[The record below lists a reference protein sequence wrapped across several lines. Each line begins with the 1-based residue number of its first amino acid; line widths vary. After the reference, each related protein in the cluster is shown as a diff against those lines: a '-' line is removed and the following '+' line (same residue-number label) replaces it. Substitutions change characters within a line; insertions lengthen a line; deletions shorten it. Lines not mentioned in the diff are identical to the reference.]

1 MDSVI
6 SQLIYELKNCKI
18 PNPKRV
24 VMVKHP
30 YTQDG
35 KQQFKEMLEWL
46 AQAELGPYWYLM
58 KYGYHDRVPFTVPL
72 SDMFAMN
79 SNYGYHTIIAFS
91 TTGASL
97 MLKMALNLDIT
108 DITDRYRDDWH
119 PLQEC

>member
-46 AQAELGPYWYLM
+46 AQAEIGPYWYLM
-58 KYGYHDRVPFTVPL
+58 KCGYSDRVAWIIEER
-72 SDMFAMN
+72 FAMN
-79 SNYGYHTIIAFS
+79 SNYRYHTIIAFS
-91 TTGASL
+91 TNAAAL

-108 DITDRYRDDWH
+108 DITDRYRDYSYS
-119 PLQEC
+119 LQ